1 MATYPS
7 MVPTITRSSYATPKL
22 VITVPMAII
31 RNNKTDL
38 YASKD
43 GSQLGKDGSGK
54 RKGRSLRFPR
64 LLLACKKPS
73 PTRRERFFRFYSFTF
88 LPFKFP
94 FLLLSLFIFLT
105 KKAPNSRQRVAARL
119 PDKNILIVSIL
130 HLRPIMTLAAE
141 GIFIKLYT
149 SVAKAGGIA
158 GGKMG
163 VTGAKLATNEPLIT
177 IFSPQKRK
185 KGKISFRITQKTII
199 FALSKTITE

>member
-1 MATYPS
+1 
-7 MVPTITRSSYATPKL
+7 
-22 VITVPMAII
+22 
-31 RNNKTDL
+31 
-38 YASKD
+38 
-43 GSQLGKDGSGK
+43 
-54 RKGRSLRFPR
+54 
-64 LLLACKKPS
+64 
-73 PTRRERFFRFYSFTF
+73 
-88 LPFKFP
+88 
-94 FLLLSLFIFLT
+94 
-105 KKAPNSRQRVAARL
+105 
-119 PDKNILIVSIL
+119 
-130 HLRPIMTLAAE
+130 MTLAAE